1 MQLVFVSLI
10 GGFLTMTNNELILNV
25 LAGGLLGMIGQGIRM
40 TIGLKKVSDNSFSL
54 LIGSNNSYIGRLFA
68 GIFIA
73 FVIGSIG
80 MIILS
85 SNQDEL
91 LDDGEGKLTTQSIV
105 TIVSIAYIGVDII
118 ENLLYRKH

>member
-1 MQLVFVSLI
+1 MQLVFVNLK
-10 GGFLTMTNNELILNV
+10 GGLLTMTNNELILNV

-40 TIGLKKVSDNSFSL
+40 VIRLKKVSGNSS
-54 LIGSNNSYIGRLFA
+54 SNNPYIGRLFA

-85 SNQDEL
+85 LNQNEL
-91 LDDGEGKLTTQSIV
+91 LDDGVLNNGEGKLTTQSIV

-118 ENLLYRKH
+118 ENLLY